1 MAIKQDYKQKLD
13 SIYVNNKLYLVC
25 FWSWFCIKDQRQFM
39 FALELELN
47 TKQNP
52 VKGRIDLLFIN
63 FQDKV
68 YKFQGFLPLLGCR
81 LLFGCE
87 QPLPPPAC
95 LFNKNFFESL
105 FFLGP
110 PPSSPPTPPLHL
122 LIFHFF
128 WEKYEKELHCFIW
141 RILTEICK
149 QCFIFENHRKL

>member
-1 MAIKQDYKQKLD
+1 MEIFSKYHYIIWGRIAFPDTCCNSWQSSKAINRNLIQFTFEINY
-13 SIYVNNKLYLVC
+13 IYIYLVC

-68 YKFQGFLPLLGCR
+68 NKFQGCLPLLGCR

-87 QPLPPPAC
+87 QPLPTPAC
-95 LFNKNFFESL
+95 LFNKNFLNPYSF
-105 FFLGP
+105 
-110 PPSSPPTPPLHL
+110 
-122 LIFHFF
+122 
-128 WEKYEKELHCFIW
+128 
-141 RILTEICK
+141 
-149 QCFIFENHRKL
+149 